1 MTQKVDERSERPGK
15 ITDLDLLRCEEDS
28 ISDIFLQGKSQMHG
42 ILRWRGKDI
51 FERVVVY
58 EEGIITDAWLPG
70 GWRREGQHLEHD
82 EKTQV
87 SFDGGSGKSP
97 DSGMGTSVNAKSQ
110 DAHWHSP
117 LEMARKGTASLT
129 VLLSMTESDESRIFG
144 VKDQVSF
151 VSVLM
156 KDSEVKDQVLRWERN
171 TCRHFLEMRER
182 TASLDSV
189 VVYDQKV
196 NEREITDAM
205 ALLEMARKGQQSL
218 DSVVVY
224 DQKVTRGVKRPRYP
238 SMGAKLH
245 IEFNRLL
252 LACKSKSLIM
262 PLFRRQSEK
271 CRKRQQRQEVLAQQ
285 DPEPNFDLS
294 ECELQEVPSGVYAI
308 CKVLQKE
315 ALFLHCNWLSSLN
328 GGGILS
334 DLFLLRVLDLH
345 NNELKCLPDDIGFL
359 ERLQILNLE
368 NNKLKK
374 LPENIGKLSNL
385 QNLNVK
391 GNHLRE
397 LPSGICNLPVLRLLD
412 VSKNEITRLNQ
423 RLAYVRT
430 LETLLLDEDKM
441 QYPAKDVC
449 CKGTEAIM
457 KYLCAVLPP
466 PRGIRSSQSEN
477 CIKALPDEAHIMESL
492 QQYQNFMKQKR
503 VESCVLEQ
511 QLANENRLHRELAA
525 AAAANKQSLV
535 DAISQDQVRMDKELN
550 QLSQKK
556 EEERKRFLSVLN
568 NVEKQ
573 AEDLLSE
580 LADVSEKARKTE
592 ALLDEIEKKRMQEDD
607 WFTVTWEELH
617 NLRRREVL
625 DGMKQILSEFEIF
638 EDQRRLMESERE
650 SRGERALQLEKVA
663 ENGQVESMLYHREI
677 GQRTAMRTLEE
688 QDKLQKQA
696 FQALQMAR
704 DAKHS
709 RISNQIV
716 LIEAELAQLTVVEID
731 RKSMRLETEKSEM
744 EEQRENGQADYWLVQ
759 YQRLLD
765 RKPQSLI
772 DKESHLEIA
781 VKKLLILAGA
791 DDYLPVFA
799 RHRITIETFMELGDE
814 DLKKMGVHERGIRK
828 GILKGIKEELAH
840 TSKPKQKEKGITLL
854 PHLSKPKMN
863 ETVPPLEPPSACAS
877 NSADVPYQMYITAR
891 GFNSECVI
899 CLDMLSEVIFLP
911 CGHVCS
917 CVICSSPLTQCP
929 MCRTSVDQKVKLT
942 ISTPSV

>member
-1 MTQKVDERSERPGK
+1 
-15 ITDLDLLRCEEDS
+15 
-28 ISDIFLQGKSQMHG
+28 
-42 ILRWRGKDI
+42 
-51 FERVVVY
+51 
-58 EEGIITDAWLPG
+58 
-70 GWRREGQHLEHD
+70 
-82 EKTQV
+82 
-87 SFDGGSGKSP
+87 
-97 DSGMGTSVNAKSQ
+97 
-110 DAHWHSP
+110 
-117 LEMARKGTASLT
+117 
-129 VLLSMTESDESRIFG
+129 
-144 VKDQVSF
+144 
-151 VSVLM
+151 
-156 KDSEVKDQVLRWERN
+156 
-171 TCRHFLEMRER
+171 
-182 TASLDSV
+182 
-189 VVYDQKV
+189 
-196 NEREITDAM
+196 
-205 ALLEMARKGQQSL
+205 
-218 DSVVVY
+218 
-224 DQKVTRGVKRPRYP
+224 
-238 SMGAKLH
+238 
-245 IEFNRLL
+245 
-252 LACKSKSLIM
+252 M

-441 QYPAKDVC
+441 QYPAK
-449 CKGTEAIM
+449 ENELNYQPPSFSA
-457 KYLCAVLPP
+457 LEVLPP

-731 RKSMRLETEKSEM
+731 RKSMRLETEKNLLAEKRIALTAMLSQLLKEQFLREHELQQRLSEM